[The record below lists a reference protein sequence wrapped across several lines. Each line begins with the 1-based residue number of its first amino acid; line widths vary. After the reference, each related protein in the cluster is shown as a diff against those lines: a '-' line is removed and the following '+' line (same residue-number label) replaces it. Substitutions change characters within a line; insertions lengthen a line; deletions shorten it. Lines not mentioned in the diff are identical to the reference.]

1 MENDFNQRAQAFN
14 EEILKLQHKHG
25 VTLYAANVVL
35 KNGEVA
41 PLVRLADATDQS
53 FEMVKNE
60 NAYEDK
66 PATGSGAGKKASKN
80 RS

>member
-1 MENDFNQRAQAFN
+1 MENDFNVRAQAFN

-60 NAYEDK
+60 NAYEETNQGK
-66 PATGSGAGKKASKN
+66 SKKGTAGNKKA
-80 RS
+80 